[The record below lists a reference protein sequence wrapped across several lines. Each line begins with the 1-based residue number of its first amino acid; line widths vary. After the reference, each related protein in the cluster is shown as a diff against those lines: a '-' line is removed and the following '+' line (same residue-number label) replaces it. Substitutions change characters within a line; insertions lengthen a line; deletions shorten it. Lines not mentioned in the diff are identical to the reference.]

1 MTIKKEKKKI
11 NIFKLLKKA
20 KELPESKVSC
30 INFDITKKRRK
41 NEKSDDYYWTF
52 GTY

>member
-1 MTIKKEKKKI
+1 MTKKKI

-41 NEKSDDYYWTF
+41 NEKTDSYYRSF

>member
-1 MTIKKEKKKI
+1 MRKKKI

-20 KELPESKVSC
+20 KELPESNVKC

-41 NEKSDDYYWTF
+41 NEKTDAYYRSF
-52 GTY
+52 GT

>member
-1 MTIKKEKKKI
+1 MKKKKI

-20 KELPESKVSC
+20 KELPESNVKC
-30 INFDITKKRRK
+30 INFDITKKRRT
-41 NEKSDDYYWTF
+41 NEKSNNYIRSF

>member
-1 MTIKKEKKKI
+1 MKKQKI
-11 NIFKLLKKA
+11 NIFKLYKKA

-41 NEKSDDYYWTF
+41 NEKNNNYIRSF
-52 GTY
+52 GTF

>member
-1 MTIKKEKKKI
+1 MKKKKI
-11 NIFKLLKKA
+11 NIFKLFRKA
-20 KELPESKVSC
+20 KELPKSKESC

-41 NEKSDDYYWTF
+41 NEKTDSYYRSF

>member
-1 MTIKKEKKKI
+1 MKKKKI
-11 NIFKLLKKA
+11 NIFKMFKKA
-20 KELPESKVSC
+20 KELPESKISC

-41 NEKSDDYYWTF
+41 HEKSNNYIRFF